1 MEIYRDN
8 CLSLPE
14 QVQKNKC
21 DIKNLYGKLD
31 LTKWKHETINLATEN
46 WMHVG
51 SNIATYNI
59 VNSNFIENML
69 FVVTPANE
77 KASIA
82 YGDINFAESYDGGIV
97 ITTRY
102 KPDVDI
108 EIVIYY
114 NYNVVEEK

>member
-31 LTKWKHETINLATEN
+31 VAKWRHETVNLAVEN

-59 VNSNFIENML
+59 VNSNFIDNML

-77 KASIA
+77 KASIGH
-82 YGDINFAESYDGGIV
+82 GDINFAESYDGGI
-97 ITTRY
+97 ILTTRY
-102 KPDVDI
+102 KPDVDFEVI
-108 EIVIYY
+108 IYY
-114 NYNVVEEK
+114 NYNVNEEK

>member
-1 MEIYRDN
+1 MEIYIND

-21 DIKNLYGKLD
+21 DIKDLYGKID
-31 LTKWKHETINLATEN
+31 LTKWNHETINLSTEN
-46 WMHVG
+46 WMPIG
-51 SNIATYNI
+51 SNMATYNI
-59 VNSNFIENML
+59 ENSKFIDNML

-82 YGDINFAESYDGGIV
+82 HGDINFAESYDGGIV
-97 ITTRY
+97 LTTRY

-108 EIVIYY
+108 EVIIYY
-114 NYNVVEEK
+114 NYNVSVEK